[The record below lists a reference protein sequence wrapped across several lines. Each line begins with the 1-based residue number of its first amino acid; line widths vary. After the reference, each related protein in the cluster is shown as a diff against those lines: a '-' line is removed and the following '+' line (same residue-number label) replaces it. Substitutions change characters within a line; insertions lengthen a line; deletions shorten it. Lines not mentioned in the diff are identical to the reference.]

1 MSWYNA
7 LEYWL
12 ITTVV
17 KWALSR
23 EQHSQ
28 RDDEEENTGSG
39 KSIARIL
46 TGTRALYPWWVPQI
60 STDIFF
66 TYINNVVG
74 CLR

>member
-17 KWALSR
+17 KWGLSR

-46 TGTRALYPWWVPQI
+46 TGTRDPIPL
-60 STDIFF
+60 
-66 TYINNVVG
+66 VG
-74 CLR
+74 PSNQHRYFCNLHK